1 MDPLAEKAFR
11 IIVGF
16 SLHILRHGDAD
27 GAGIGGV
34 GQHAHGGDHGAHQLL
49 GADDAVPIPADSA
62 EGVVGGERQIM
73 DLLHLLQHRI
83 RLAAGIDIAG
93 QDQHGDVVGRSG
105 GCGGD
110 HVGSTGTNGTGD
122 RDDLLS
128 LALPG
133 KGHGGMGHALL
144 ILPLPDLHSVGLLA
158 QSLPK
163 AHHVAVAGQHDHT
176 LHERMLDAV
185 IGDILVFQEADHGLC
200 HSQTYGFHR
209 LPPYPLKMWSL
220 ASGFQSQA
228 CSGSSMRVFS
238 QGSPSR
244 CRIPQE

>member
-1 MDPLAEKAFR
+1 MQNWTDYG
-11 IIVGF
+11 IIY
-16 SLHILRHGDAD
+16 DARKVNGINDIWASGIAVHNGTFYIVFPD
-27 GAGIGGV
+27 GGG
-34 GQHAHGGDHGAHQLL
+34 G
-49 GADDAVPIPADSA
+49 
-62 EGVVGGERQIM
+62 
-73 DLLHLLQHRI
+73 
-83 RLAAGIDIAG
+83 
-93 QDQHGDVVGRSG
+93 
-105 GCGGD
+105 GGD

-185 IGDILVFQEADHGLC
+185 IGDILVFQEADHRLC

-244 CRIPQE
+244 WRMPQE